1 MAVNIGSTTRL
12 NKKIRQS
19 KESLI
24 NKPDAMT
31 DFVISLVGV

>member
-1 MAVNIGSTTRL
+1 MAVNIGSTMRL

-19 KESLI
+19 NKRPI